1 MASAYSAS
9 SPRPSSTL
17 RIRSRSPLGRGKLP
31 TCVVKMRSALRFTAP
46 TILHAMSGSGYS
58 DKQRAFLD
66 TNHGAAMIT
75 LRADGTPHAVRV
87 GIALVDGKLWSSGVP
102 ERVRTRQL
110 RRDPRATLFVFE
122 QGYGYLTVESRVT
135 ILDGPDAAEQNLR
148 LFDVMQSARPD
159 KSVLMWQGQPKNP
172 HWFLAA
178 RRHQGRLLYEF
189 QPFPLQ

>member
-1 MASAYSAS
+1 
-9 SPRPSSTL
+9 
-17 RIRSRSPLGRGKLP
+17 
-31 TCVVKMRSALRFTAP
+31 
-46 TILHAMSGSGYS
+46 MSGSGYS

-66 TNHGAAMIT
+66 TNHAAAMIT

-102 ERVRTRQL
+102 ERLRTRQL

-135 ILDGPDAAEQNLR
+135 ILDGPDAAEHNLR

-159 KSVLMWQGQPKNP
+159 KSVLMWQGRPKTRDD
-172 HWFLAA
+172 FLATMRQE
-178 RRHQGRLLYEF
+178 RRLIYEF
-189 QPFPLQ
+189 EPLRIYGMY